1 MLMCCEP
8 DTAYGLHPIQRIS
21 DESAL
26 AVEIDFTWSLGF
38 GSVEP
43 GRPLIPLSSASVE
56 ARISLFFVQ
65 VLLCLFTDSAMNLV
79 SDSSNVVFR
88 SKVRRISRCCVGRE
102 SSALLLL
109 YNPKVDRSGNGTFRV
124 KDLSSGNI
132 EPIIKQD
139 YFLHISQ
146 IVLGTFHQDTELL
159 PGGLSQYAVLTIQNT
174 PYCLEEQLRCLD
186 CRIQY
191 VVQSGKVDRPWIRM
205 CVEAKSKA
213 NVVAD
218 ALSRKE
224 RVEPK
229 RVRAMNMTLQL
240 SIKDRILA
248 AQKEVPLKG
257 NVRTLI
263 MDEAHKSKYFV
274 HPGADKMYY
283 DLRDMYWWSGIKKDI
298 AVYVSK
304 CLTCLEIKAE
314 HQRPSSLLQLPKI
327 PEWKWKGIAM
337 DFMTKLHRTSSGHA
351 TI

>member
-191 VVQSGKVDRPWIRM
+191 VVQSGKVDSYLNGFERYGVDEFTSYWILYRVDGGDFYEI
-205 CVEAKSKA
+205 CDDLRFIVINNPFWKS
-213 NVVAD
+213 
-218 ALSRKE
+218 
-224 RVEPK
+224 
-229 RVRAMNMTLQL
+229 
-240 SIKDRILA
+240 SIKDRILP
-248 AQKEVPLKG
+248 AQKEAVDEFAGLQKG
-257 NVRTLI
+257 L
-263 MDEAHKSKYFV
+263 DE
-274 HPGADKMYY
+274 M
-283 DLRDMYWWSGIKKDI
+283 I
-298 AVYVSK
+298 
-304 CLTCLEIKAE
+304 E
-314 HQRPSSLLQLPKI
+314 
-327 PEWKWKGIAM
+327 
-337 DFMTKLHRTSSGHA
+337 
-351 TI
+351 

>member
-1 MLMCCEP
+1 MLLCCEP

-21 DESAL
+21 DESTL

-43 GRPLIPLSSASVE
+43 GKPLIPLSSASVE

-186 CRIQY
+186 CRSQY
-191 VVQSGKVDRPWIRM
+191 AVLSGKVDRYPTAWIG
-205 CVEAKSKA
+205 VSI
-213 NVVAD
+213 D
-218 ALSRKE
+218 IFLSEQNTWK
-224 RVEPK
+224 
-229 RVRAMNMTLQL
+229 T
-240 SIKDRILA
+240 IK
-248 AQKEVPLKG
+248 
-257 NVRTLI
+257 
-263 MDEAHKSKYFV
+263 
-274 HPGADKMYY
+274 
-283 DLRDMYWWSGIKKDI
+283 
-298 AVYVSK
+298 
-304 CLTCLEIKAE
+304 
-314 HQRPSSLLQLPKI
+314 
-327 PEWKWKGIAM
+327 
-337 DFMTKLHRTSSGHA
+337 
-351 TI
+351 